1 MPEDEIFE
9 GVSDGEEKVIEE
21 VVELVKK
28 PKKGRPP
35 MTEERKAQLREQLKK
50 GRETSLANRQKKALV
65 RKADKAEKEKVDNAK
80 IAKHILGK
88 DLQSNHY
95 EIEKLKLE
103 LAELKKAK
111 TSAPPPEEKPEPK
124 AEPKPEVKET
134 PPPANVKQESP
145 KPAPVKQSVAPA
157 PKVFNTASARKRR
170 MF

>member
-1 MPEDEIFE
+1 MGSDEIFE

-35 MTEERKAQLREQLKK
+35 MTEERKEQLRQQLKR

-111 TSAPPPEEKPEPK
+111 ASAPPPEPK
-124 AEPKPEVKET
+124 AEPKAEVKET
-134 PPPANVKQESP
+134 PPPANVKQEAP
-145 KPAPVKQSVAPA
+145 KPAPVKQTIPPA
-157 PKVFNTASARKRR
+157 PKVFNTKTARKRR